1 MLWSVSGILYAR
13 RKHRRFKW
21 IQFYAGCSSRFRC
34 HNSTYRERNNV
45 LFLTIFG
52 HVKASLL
59 VVSSVRWYNSREVI
73 AMRDVG
79 KNIKQIRLSKNMTQ
93 DSLVLHGKLYQT
105 TKTGDHGLIW
115 ICWSELPKYL
125 TQMSILWFMVHP
137 FQKVRKQHTSGLQ
150 YRYSFSY

>member
-1 MLWSVSGILYAR
+1 M
-13 RKHRRFKW
+13 
-21 IQFYAGCSSRFRC
+21 
-34 HNSTYRERNNV
+34 

-125 TQMSILWFMVHP
+125 TQMSIL
-137 FQKVRKQHTSGLQ
+137 
-150 YRYSFSY
+150 